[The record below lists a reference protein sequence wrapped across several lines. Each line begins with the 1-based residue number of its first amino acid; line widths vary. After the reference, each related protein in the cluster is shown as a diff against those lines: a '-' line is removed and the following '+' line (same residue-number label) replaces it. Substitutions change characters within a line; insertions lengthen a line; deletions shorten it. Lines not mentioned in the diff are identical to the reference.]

1 MVDQILEMIGRD
13 DGQIVVDWFFTH
25 QTNKTGGVRFEH
37 VRFWWQTYYS
47 DRF

>member
-25 QTNKTGGVRFEH
+25 QTMDAKMVDCGCYVLDTFRNTGRL
-37 VRFWWQTYYS
+37 
-47 DRF
+47 